1 MFGDRN
7 PADESILDELRA
19 WGADES
25 TINRWRKHLETREKD
40 SDLLVLPE
48 LWPACELYLRCQ
60 TQWVYAGMAGVMI
73 GLNYPGVD
81 VVMQHGGY
89 DADAF
94 AGLQVIESEI
104 LRLTYERRNNG

>member
-1 MFGDRN
+1 
-7 PADESILDELRA
+7 
-19 WGADES
+19 
-25 TINRWRKHLETREKD
+25 
-40 SDLLVLPE
+40 
-48 LWPACELYLRCQ
+48 
-60 TQWVYAGMAGVMI
+60 MI